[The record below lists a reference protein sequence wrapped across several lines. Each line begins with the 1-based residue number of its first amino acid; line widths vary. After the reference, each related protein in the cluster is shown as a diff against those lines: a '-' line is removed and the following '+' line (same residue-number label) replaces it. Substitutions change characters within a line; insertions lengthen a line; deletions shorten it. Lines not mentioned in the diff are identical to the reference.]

1 MVGLLL
7 PDMTCQLYIIVLR
20 YQVMHS
26 EFPMSRGI
34 VLYYTIGWIA
44 GRLAGFFLND
54 FSKTRKT
61 FNVAKCNKMNGM

>member
-44 GRLAGFFLND
+44 GRLAVFLMISLKQEKHLMWPNAI
-54 FSKTRKT
+54 K
-61 FNVAKCNKMNGM
+61 

>member
-44 GRLAGFFLND
+44 GRQAGFFLMISLKQEKHLMWPNAI
-54 FSKTRKT
+54 K
-61 FNVAKCNKMNGM
+61 

>member
-44 GRLAGFFLND
+44 GKLVVFLMISPKQEKHLMWPNAI
-54 FSKTRKT
+54 K
-61 FNVAKCNKMNGM
+61 